1 MTDPVIKRIPII
13 RSKYLFLSP
22 YRIKSNKARPEFV
35 HKPAKSEPKEILPV
49 EYNSLKTTVAAQFG
63 MNPMIHAKMG

>member
-1 MTDPVIKRIPII
+1 MMEPVIKRMLTI

-35 HKPAKSEPKEILPV
+35 HKPAKREPKEILPV

-63 MNPMIHAKMG
+63 INPMIQAKIG